1 MSVERYLVDIKYYA
15 KWCLAIVLLSAVTG
29 TAVALFLW
37 LLDWVTIFHFNHQW
51 LLYFLPLSGI
61 AIYFAYHLLG
71 KNAANGTSLVLARM
85 EEDDTQMPARM
96 APLVLVTTLVT
107 HLFGGSAGREGTAVQ
122 MGAGVIAFM
131 AKWIK
136 FSEADFKI
144 LLMAGM
150 SAGFAA
156 VFGTPITAM
165 IFVVEIVAIR
175 SLAFKAVIPCLLAA
189 FLADFVCSA
198 WGIHHTVYTISSALG
213 SHFNLAHFSFDF
225 MLFAKAALAGVAF
238 GLVGWLF
245 IFSSHG
251 VKHFANHFITTKWM
265 QPVVGGLLIIGLT
278 LAIAT
283 RDYLGLGVSSSDP
296 NAVTIV
302 SSFTEGGASSFS
314 WFWKLLFTVV
324 TLSFGFKGGE
334 VTPLFFIGAALGNSI
349 AVLFGAPVDLMAGLG
364 FIAVFAAATNAPMA
378 CAVMGIE
385 LFGVAHW
392 PYYAVACLA
401 AFWFSSSHSI
411 YRTAGLEGWMKRVF
425 SLPKSTQ

>member
-1 MSVERYLVDIKYYA
+1 M
-15 KWCLAIVLLSAVTG
+15 T
-29 TAVALFLW
+29 
-37 LLDWVTIFHFNHQW
+37 
-51 LLYFLPLSGI
+51 
-61 AIYFAYHLLG
+61 
-71 KNAANGTSLVLARM
+71 
-85 EEDDTQMPARM
+85 
-96 APLVLVTTLVT
+96 
-107 HLFGGSAGREGTAVQ
+107 
-122 MGAGVIAFM
+122 
-131 AKWIK
+131 KWIK